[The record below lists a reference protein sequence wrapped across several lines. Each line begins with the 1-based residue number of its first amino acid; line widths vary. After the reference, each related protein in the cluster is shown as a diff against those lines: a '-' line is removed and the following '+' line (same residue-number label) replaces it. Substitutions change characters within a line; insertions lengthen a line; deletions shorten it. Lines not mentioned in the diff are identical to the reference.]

1 MIDFDFKDLA
11 VVMKVAELK
20 NFSEAARALN
30 MTQPAVSQRV
40 KDFENSLGFSL
51 FERSRDRKPVTVK
64 SRGEEV
70 LHFARR
76 LIRLREEMIEAVNG
90 STVRG
95 TLRVGVSETINH
107 TWGPRLMS
115 LVTAA
120 FPELVLE
127 IDVNVSPVLL
137 EYLLRKEADLAFMVG
152 PVEHREVFSDELC
165 RFEMAFIAGR
175 EMPFPEGPIELEQ
188 IVTKQLVTFA
198 RNTRPYQDLQK
209 LLEDEGLRATIHTSA
224 SLQAVVGMALE
235 GQAVAVIP
243 SAVVENN
250 PHFLEKLRPLNAR
263 IPLAPLRFDVA
274 WLDALFNPAAR
285 RVAEIARKVAKE
297 KTARGPS

>member
-11 VVMKVAELK
+11 VVIKVAELK
-20 NFSEAARALN
+20 SFSEAAKALN
-30 MTQPAVSQRV
+30 MTQSAVSQRV
-40 KDFENSLGFSL
+40 KDFEDSLRFSL
-51 FERSRDRKPVTVK
+51 FERSRDRRPVTVK
-64 SRGEEV
+64 SKGEEV

-95 TLRVGVSETINH
+95 TLRLGVSETINH
-107 TWGPRLMS
+107 TWGPRFMS

-137 EYLLRKEADLAFMVG
+137 DYLLRKEVDLAFMVG
-152 PVEHREVFSDELC
+152 PVEHQDVFSDELC
-165 RFEMAFIAGR
+165 KFEMAFIANK
-175 EMPFPEGPIELEQ
+175 EMLFPEGPIELEQ

-198 RNTRPYQDLQK
+198 RSTKPYQDLQK

-224 SLQAVVGMALE
+224 SLEAVVGMALE

-243 SAVVENN
+243 LAIVENK
-250 PHFLEKLRPLNAR
+250 PHLFEKLRPLKTR
-263 IPLAPLRFDVA
+263 IPVAPLRFDVA

-297 KTARGPS
+297 TSGSGPS